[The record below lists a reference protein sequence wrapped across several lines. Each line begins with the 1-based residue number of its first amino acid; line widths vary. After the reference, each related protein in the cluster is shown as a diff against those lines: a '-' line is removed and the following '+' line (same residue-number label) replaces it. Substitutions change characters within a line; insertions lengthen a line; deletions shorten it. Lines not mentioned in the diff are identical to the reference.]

1 MQITQTNARQYYN
14 SETLPNAGNIAGT
27 RAMIVG
33 YARVSTDEQRLDLQI
48 SALQRAG
55 CEKIFSDQ
63 GISGYRF
70 ARGGLKAAMRHLKP
84 GGTLVVWRL
93 DRLGRSLS
101 GLVRLMEQLG
111 TRGVHFRS
119 VTENIDT
126 GSSGGRLMFHM
137 MAALA
142 EFERSL
148 ISERTRAGMAAAK
161 ARGCVVGR
169 PRALD
174 DQQIQAAWCAV
185 RCRGA
190 TLAAVSQEFGVS
202 PRTLQRRLS
211 SAAAVTCGRCVGR
224 SGDNHLAGPI

>member
-1 MQITQTNARQYYN
+1 
-14 SETLPNAGNIAGT
+14 
-27 RAMIVG
+27 
-33 YARVSTDEQRLDLQI
+33 
-48 SALQRAG
+48 
-55 CEKIFSDQ
+55 
-63 GISGYRF
+63 
-70 ARGGLKAAMRHLKP
+70 
-84 GGTLVVWRL
+84 
-93 DRLGRSLS
+93 
-101 GLVRLMEQLG
+101 MEQLG
-111 TRGVHFRS
+111 ARGVHFRS

-211 SAAAVTCGRCVGR
+211 SAAAAICGQCGRLR
-224 SGDNHLAGPI
+224 DEDDLAGAI